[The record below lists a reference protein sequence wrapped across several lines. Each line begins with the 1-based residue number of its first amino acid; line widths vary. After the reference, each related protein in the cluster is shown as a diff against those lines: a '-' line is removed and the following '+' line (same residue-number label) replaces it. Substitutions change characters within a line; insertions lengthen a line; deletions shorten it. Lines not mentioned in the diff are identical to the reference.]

1 MSRKLYCQCHGWPL
15 SGMRTGGYPDCE
27 EKEVSNIQVWEC
39 DYCQSLHRTK
49 SAYAKC
55 VNKCKQEALKV
66 EKWKEWQTIKS
77 RPTNEATSVKE
88 FLSLMLSLQYNHPE
102 FSKQSEIT
110 DFAVISA
117 SEYTLGKITAR
128 VKFWFKG
135 KSSKGSAFYD
145 LHRIPSFDGVSFW
158 NASWIDS
165 QSVVYEGQFVMT
177 HLDQL
182 CEEEKAQKKQ
192 LIEFRNTLQNETAKS
207 VLNDPELQKLRAD
220 IAKLKAKLED
230 EAEER
235 YYLPAREKWESER
248 LKCQFTLTNPPSEIQ
263 FNFP

>member
-1 MSRKLYCQCHGWPL
+1 
-15 SGMRTGGYPDCE
+15 
-27 EKEVSNIQVWEC
+27 
-39 DYCQSLHRTK
+39 
-49 SAYAKC
+49 
-55 VNKCKQEALKV
+55 
-66 EKWKEWQTIKS
+66 
-77 RPTNEATSVKE
+77 
-88 FLSLMLSLQYNHPE
+88 MLSLQYNHPE

-110 DFAVISA
+110 DFTVISA

-135 KSSKGSAFYD
+135 KRSKGSAFYD

-177 HLDQL
+177 QLDQL
-182 CEEEKAQKKQ
+182 QEEERVQKEQ
-192 LIEFRNTLQNETAKS
+192 LIEFRNALQNETAKS
-207 VLNDPELQKLRAD
+207 VLNDPELQELRFY
-220 IAKLKAKLED
+220 IEKLKAKLED

-248 LKCQFTLTNPPSEIQ
+248 LKYQWKLTNPPSEIQ

>member
-1 MSRKLYCQCHGWPL
+1 M
-15 SGMRTGGYPDCE
+15 
-27 EKEVSNIQVWEC
+27 SNIQVWEC

-49 SAYAKC
+49 SAYTKC

-77 RPTNEATSVKE
+77 RPTNEATSVQE

-110 DFAVISA
+110 DFAVISV

-135 KSSKGSAFYD
+135 KRSRGSAFYD
-145 LHRIPSFDGVSFW
+145 LHRIPLFDGVSFW
-158 NASWIDS
+158 NGLWCDDC
-165 QSVVYEGQFVMT
+165 SVIYEGQFVMT
-177 HLDQL
+177 RLNQL
-182 CEEEKAQKKQ
+182 QKEEEAQKKR

-207 VLNDPELQKLRAD
+207 VLNDPELQELRFCID
-220 IAKLKAKLED
+220 KLKAKLED

-235 YYLPAREKWESER
+235 YYLPTREKWESEK
-248 LKCQFTLTNPPSEIQ
+248 LKHQFTLINPPSEIQ